1 MAIRKMTRKSA
12 DKSHV
17 RRDSAG
23 KFAGTT
29 SSRSNSR
36 PMKKAGSRRVSED
49 IDEEELSEE

>member
-1 MAIRKMTRKSA
+1 MTRKSA